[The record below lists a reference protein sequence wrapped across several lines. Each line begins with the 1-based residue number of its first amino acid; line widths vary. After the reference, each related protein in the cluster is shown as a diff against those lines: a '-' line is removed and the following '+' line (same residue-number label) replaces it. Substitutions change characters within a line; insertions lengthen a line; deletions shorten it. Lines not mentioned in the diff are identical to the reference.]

1 MDRLGNPCEQLGYY
15 TVDIEKPL
23 QISEL
28 GNDLEVALG
37 KILE

>member
-1 MDRLGNPCEQLGYY
+1 MDRPGNLCEQLGFY

-23 QISEL
+23 QASEL
-28 GNDLEVALG
+28 GNDLKEALG